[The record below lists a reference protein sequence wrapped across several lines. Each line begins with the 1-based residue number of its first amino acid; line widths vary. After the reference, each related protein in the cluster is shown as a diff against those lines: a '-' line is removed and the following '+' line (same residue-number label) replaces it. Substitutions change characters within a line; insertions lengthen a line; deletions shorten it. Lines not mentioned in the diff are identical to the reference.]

1 MILDVI
7 VEDKKKRLV
16 EQKNAISEEAM
27 KQEALNLKRQSISF
41 YDALRKQ
48 GLSIIGEFKKA
59 SPSHGKMDNKIDL
72 TERIRQYSESADAI
86 SCLTEEDHFNGSTE
100 YLKQIRSLTN
110 LPIIRKDFIIDE
122 YQVYEAKVIGADA
135 ILLIAAIL
143 DDKTF
148 KKLYDLAYSLGLDVL
163 CEVHDAEEMQRMI
176 NLDVKIIGI
185 NNRNLKTF
193 EVNLNTTK
201 KLSDMVT
208 PKMREEGKILVSESG
223 VEGSED
229 VKPLADSRADALLCG
244 TVLMEALNPKE
255 LIREFKDT
263 YDKELLKAKK

>member
-1 MILDVI
+1 M
-7 VEDKKKRLV
+7 
-16 EQKNAISEEAM
+16 
-27 KQEALNLKRQSISF
+27 
-41 YDALRKQ
+41 
-48 GLSIIGEFKKA
+48 
-59 SPSHGKMDNKIDL
+59 
-72 TERIRQYSESADAI
+72 
-86 SCLTEEDHFNGSTE
+86 
-100 YLKQIRSLTN
+100 
-110 LPIIRKDFIIDE
+110 
-122 YQVYEAKVIGADA
+122 
-135 ILLIAAIL
+135 IAAIL
-143 DDKTF
+143 DDKIF

-163 CEVHDAEEMQRMI
+163 CEVHDEEEMQRMI

-263 YDKELLKAKK
+263 YDKELLNAKK

>member
-7 VEDKKKRLV
+7 VEDKKKRLP
-16 EQKNAISEEAM
+16 EHKKNISEEKM
-27 KQEALNLKRQSISF
+27 KELALSSTRKSISF
-41 YDALRKQ
+41 YDALKKD

-59 SPSHGKMDNKIDL
+59 SPSHGTMDNKIELD
-72 TERIRQYSESADAI
+72 ERIRQYSSSADAI

-100 YLKQIRSLTN
+100 YLKQIRSMTD

-143 DDKTF
+143 DDNKF

-163 CEVHDAEEMQRMI
+163 CEVHDEEEMKRMLA
-176 NLDVKIIGI
+176 LDVKIIGI

-193 EVNLNTTK
+193 EVNLDTTK
-201 KLSDMVT
+201 KLCDMVT
-208 PKMREEGKILVSESG
+208 PQMRAAGKVLVSESG
-223 VEGSED
+223 VSD
-229 VKPLADSRADALLCG
+229 TDDIKVLAKSHADALLIG
-244 TVLMEALNPKE
+244 TVLMEAPKPEE
-255 LIREFKDT
+255 LISEFKEV
-263 YDKELLKAKK
+263 YNAERI

>member
-122 YQVYEAKVIGADA
+122 YQVYEA

-185 NNRNLKTF
+185 NNSNLKTL
-193 EVNLNTTK
+193 EVSLNTTK

-229 VKPLADSRADALLCG
+229 VKPLADSRTDALLCG